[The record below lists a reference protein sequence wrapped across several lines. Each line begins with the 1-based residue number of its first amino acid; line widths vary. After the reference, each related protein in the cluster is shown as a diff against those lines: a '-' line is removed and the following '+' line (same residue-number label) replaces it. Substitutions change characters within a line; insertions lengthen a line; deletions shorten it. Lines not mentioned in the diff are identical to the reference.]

1 MSRLPILS
9 GNKIIRVL
17 KKFGFEPIR
26 QKGSHVFMKHLDG
39 RATVIPVH
47 KGDDIDRGLLRKI
60 LKDAEISSYEFAK
73 ML

>member
-60 LKDAEISSYEFAK
+60 LKDAEISSDEFAK